1 MLSNNLVESG
11 IARLG
16 AEQEFVL
23 VNDNFKP
30 SDKAVE
36 LLHLIKDDH
45 FTKELAKFN
54 LEINLDPEEL
64 SNDCFSVIE
73 NKLREFLRHSKEKA
87 KEIDTKVLL
96 KGILP
101 TIRNTELL
109 LEYMTP
115 DQRYYALNDML
126 KRTRGQDFE
135 LHMLGVD
142 EITVKSDSVLFE
154 ACNTS
159 FQMHLQIDP
168 EDFVDVYNWSQAI
181 SGPLLSISTNS
192 PILLGRE
199 LWSETRIA
207 LFQQSVDTRKS
218 SHALKE
224 SKPRV
229 TFGDRWIRSVTD
241 IFKDDVARYKL
252 IVMSDIEED
261 SLDTISKG
269 KTPELRALRI
279 HNGTNYRWNRPCYGV
294 FNNKAHL
301 RIENRYIPAGP
312 TIQDE
317 ITNFAFWVG
326 LLKGMPDD
334 YRNIWNKIDFREA
347 KANFIKAA
355 RSGKETSFNWEGNQI
370 SAKELIIDL
379 LIPIAKKGLKKSNV
393 DENDIVKYLEI
404 IEKRTYSQTGSQWKR
419 RNYRNLNKVLKQY
432 ESLVTL
438 TKTIYENQVK
448 GIPVHEWENI
458 DIEPFKNL
466 KKTYSRVDDIMTTDL
481 ITVMDNDPA
490 FLAFK
495 IMDWRNIHH
504 LPVENSNGDLV
515 GTITS
520 NHYDRFKNNVYE
532 SDATINDIMRK
543 DAITISPDSLIS
555 EAKEIMIKNQV
566 GSLPVISRD
575 CVVGIITKKDII
587 EAEKND

>member
-1 MLSNNLVESG
+1 M
-11 IARLG
+11 
-16 AEQEFVL
+16 Q
-23 VNDNFKP
+23 
-30 SDKAVE
+30 
-36 LLHLIKDDH
+36 
-45 FTKELAKFN
+45 
-54 LEINLDPEEL
+54 
-64 SNDCFSVIE
+64 
-73 NKLREFLRHSKEKA
+73 
-87 KEIDTKVLL
+87 
-96 KGILP
+96 
-101 TIRNTELL
+101 
-109 LEYMTP
+109 
-115 DQRYYALNDML
+115 
-126 KRTRGQDFE
+126 
-135 LHMLGVD
+135 
-142 EITVKSDSVLFE
+142 
-154 ACNTS
+154 
-159 FQMHLQIDP
+159 
-168 EDFVDVYNWSQAI
+168 
-181 SGPLLSISTNS
+181 
-192 PILLGRE
+192 
-199 LWSETRIA
+199 
-207 LFQQSVDTRKS
+207 
-218 SHALKE
+218 
-224 SKPRV
+224 
-229 TFGDRWIRSVTD
+229 
-241 IFKDDVARYKL
+241 
-252 IVMSDIEED
+252 
-261 SLDTISKG
+261 
-269 KTPELRALRI
+269 
-279 HNGTNYRWNRPCYGV
+279 
-294 FNNKAHL
+294 
-301 RIENRYIPAGP
+301 
-312 TIQDE
+312 
-317 ITNFAFWVG
+317 
-326 LLKGMPDD
+326 
-334 YRNIWNKIDFREA
+334 
-347 KANFIKAA
+347 
-355 RSGKETSFNWEGNQI
+355 
-370 SAKELIIDL
+370 
-379 LIPIAKKGLKKSNV
+379 KKGLKKSNV

-515 GTITS
+515 GMITS